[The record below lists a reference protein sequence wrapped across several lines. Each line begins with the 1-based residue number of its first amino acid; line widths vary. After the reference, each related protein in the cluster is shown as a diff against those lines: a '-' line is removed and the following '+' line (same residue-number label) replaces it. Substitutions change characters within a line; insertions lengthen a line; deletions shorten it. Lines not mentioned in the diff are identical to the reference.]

1 MFYRKD
7 MRFHGDEETRE
18 TRERGGG
25 GMVNVVEMGKQWKCD
40 GNGNCIGLHLSNPT
54 ALNDSV

>member
-7 MRFHGDEETRE
+7 MRFHGDEETLGSME
-18 TRERGGG
+18 MGG